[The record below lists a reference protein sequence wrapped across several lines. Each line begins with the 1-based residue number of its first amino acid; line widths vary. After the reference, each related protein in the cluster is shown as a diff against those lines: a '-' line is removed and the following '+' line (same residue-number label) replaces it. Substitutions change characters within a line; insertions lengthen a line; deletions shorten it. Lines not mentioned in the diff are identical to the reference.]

1 MKRVY
6 YITIIMIS
14 IMYLGFAVKTDEQIS
29 DEKIDKRIDAI
40 LSKMTIEEKVGQMTQ
55 ITLEVISSRE
65 GEASSLV
72 IDADKLKEAIVDYK
86 VGSIINTGGAANTL
100 DDWQEIITS
109 IQDAATKETRLGIPV
124 LYGIDAIHGA
134 NYTLGATLFPQAIN
148 LAASRNKEIV
158 KEGGS
163 ITAYEVRASGIP
175 WNFNPVLGMGR
186 EPLWARFWETFGEDV
201 HLTTEM
207 GKAYVEGQQG
217 KDISD
222 KTKVATCIKHY
233 MGYSVPKN
241 GKDRTPA
248 WIPERFIRD
257 IFLPPFAEAVKTG
270 AFTAMV
276 NSSEVNGIPA
286 HSDYHI
292 LTEILKGELNL
303 KGFIV
308 SDWEDI
314 IRLHTRD
321 RVAESPEEAVKMAV
335 MAGLD
340 MSMVPY
346 DYSFYEILVKLVKD
360 GEVPE
365 SRIDDAVRRILLV
378 KYMLGL
384 FENPYP
390 YTELSDGFASEE
402 FTEANLNAARESIT
416 LVKNENNILP
426 LSKTS
431 KVLVAGPTANLLSVM
446 NGGWTITWQGN
457 NEELYPKEKHT
468 ILEAVQEKI
477 GENNVIFREGS
488 SFEEDI
494 NSAEAVKMA
503 EKVDAVVLCL
513 GEPTYCETPGNISD
527 LALPDAQLMLAQE
540 LAKAGKPIV
549 LVMVEGRPRVINKI
563 VDHAE
568 GIVVAM
574 LPGMEGG
581 RAVADILFGDV
592 NPSAKLPFTYPRNV
606 NGYMTYDYKPLE
618 VFDVNEFNPQW
629 SFGHGLSYTEFEY
642 SDLKLSG
649 KNFSVDDEITVS
661 VTVKNIGDREGKE
674 AVELYITDLYG
685 SVTRPNKQLKA
696 FEKIN
701 LAPGESQEVS
711 FTLNSDDLSFIGREN
726 TRIVEPG
733 EFIAAVA
740 DLQAAF
746 YLK

>member
-1 MKRVY
+1 
-6 YITIIMIS
+6 MIS

>member
-1 MKRVY
+1 
-6 YITIIMIS
+6 
-14 IMYLGFAVKTDEQIS
+14 
-29 DEKIDKRIDAI
+29 
-40 LSKMTIEEKVGQMTQ
+40 EKVGQMTQ